1 MKERDMSKF
10 VIETA
15 IRENYAAHDSDWDGV
30 SEYWKNKGGNTYIVE
45 AETAEEAK
53 SVIPLVTDSSNAFE
67 ENFHDFFE
75 CEDDFESWF
84 QKSQKEDDPE
94 GWQTLYVDKIIRK
107 GKSGDWYMKRGYIV
121 GAWQKGSEYEHLIG
135 KFCGNVDNL
144 STGKCVLK
152 IEGDTRTSLI

>member
-53 SVIPLVTDSSNAFE
+53 TVIPLVTDSSNAFE
-67 ENFHDFFE
+67 ENFEDFFE
-75 CEDDFESWF
+75 CFDT
-84 QKSQKEDDPE
+84 Q
-94 GWQTLYVDKIIRK
+94 GKICTQ
-107 GKSGDWYMKRGYIV
+107 W
-121 GAWQKGSEYEHLIG
+121 E
-135 KFCGNVDNL
+135 GNVFTIDDWFVPWVFL
-144 STGKCVLK
+144 
-152 IEGDTRTSLI
+152 